1 MTATAAVETWPVAL
15 ERDVRP
21 ASLVRSALGD
31 TSLLLWRCDHD
42 EIHVWEDNCPHR
54 SVRLS
59 AGRNLGNCVE
69 DVYHGWR
76 FGCDG
81 AVVFVHAEQ
90 NKQPPQI
97 SARTLSVTIG
107 SGLVWASAGKEAVPP
122 PSFAVADGEVLMR
135 PLHFAA
141 DAARVGAACD
151 GLRDM
156 RILVSPTGKN
166 SATAYGFVRRQGSE
180 TDVDAARRA
189 NAVLSSLRRKM
200 EAIA

>member
-1 MTATAAVETWPVAL
+1 MTAPAAEGTWPVAL

-31 TSLLLWRCDHD
+31 TALVLWRCDRD

-59 AGRNLGNCVE
+59 AGRNLGDCIE

-76 FGCDG
+76 FGHDG
-81 AVVFVHAEQ
+81 TVIFVHAEQ
-90 NKQPPQI
+90 DKQPPQI
-97 SARTLSVTIG
+97 SARTFSVTIA
-107 SGLVWASAGKEAVPP
+107 SGLVWACAGKDAVSP
-122 PSFAVADGEVLMR
+122 PSFAIADGEVLMR

-141 DAARVGAACD
+141 DAVRVGTAC
-151 GLRDM
+151 GELRDI

-166 SATAYGFVRRQGSE
+166 NATVYGFVRRQGSE
-180 TDVDAARRA
+180 TDVEAARRA
-189 NAVLSSLRRKM
+189 NALLSSLRRKI
-200 EAIA
+200 EVAA